1 MNVTNADN
9 QEVCTERNLNF
20 FHPSCCCP
28 IRDVISRLGDKW
40 SLLILTTIN
49 VNGTMR
55 FGEIRQSIGDISH
68 RMLTVTLRALETDG
82 LLERKV
88 HAEVP
93 PRVEYS
99 ITPLGRSL
107 MPHVK
112 ALVGWAQEQLPRILE
127 NRAKHNRKSEKPS
140 CPDL

>member
-112 ALVGWAQEQLPRILE
+112 ALVGWAQEQLPHILE